1 MAKDVIMPVLG
12 MNQDTALLV
21 EWLANEGDTVTEGEP
36 IMEVET
42 DKAVM
47 QLDAPASGVLVD
59 VTAAAGDDVTVGS
72 VIARIVAEGEAP
84 PPPAPDASAGSG
96 DSKSASSAPSAS
108 DAPASDAPASEPAP
122 PAPSPAAST
131 SAASTSVPAQE
142 RSGPRTPASPLARRT
157 AEERG
162 LDLDALPGSGPHGAV
177 LMRDV
182 PEADEAATAAG
193 TAAEAAPAAGPALT
207 PTVAAAPQ
215 AELERRLDAE
225 HLLGLLGDGGA
236 PLSAA
241 VARFLAA
248 VVARRLPVDLTG
260 GVTLDVRGPDGRAA
274 IAHAER
280 RSILDLADLLSSGG
294 ADAGD
299 AGAPTAVLVHAGDA
313 PMDAVRP
320 NADAPVAL
328 GLARPD
334 AGTTVVL
341 TLRYRTDHV
350 DDALAMTML
359 ADLARLVA
367 DPSVLAVA
375 F

>member
-21 EWLANEGDTVTEGEP
+21 EWLAAEGDTVVEGEP

-59 VTAAAGDDVTVGS
+59 VTAAAGEDVTVGN

-84 PPPAPDASAGSG
+84 PPRVPDASEA
-96 DSKSASSAPSAS
+96 
-108 DAPASDAPASEPAP
+108 ASEPDTIAP
-122 PAPSPAAST
+122 EAPAPAEPAAGP
-131 SAASTSVPAQE
+131 AATPAAVPTQE

-162 LDLDALPGSGPHGAV
+162 LDLDALPGSGPFGAV

-182 PEADEAATAAG
+182 PEAADG
-193 TAAEAAPAAGPALT
+193 TQASPLEEPAPASAPA
-207 PTVAAAPQ
+207 PAVDGVAPQ
-215 AELERRLDAE
+215 SELERRLDAARLIA
-225 HLLGLLGDGGA
+225 LLGSADA
-236 PLSAA
+236 PLPAA
-241 VARFLAA
+241 LARFLAA
-248 VVARRLPVDLTG
+248 VVARRLPDDLTA
-260 GVTLDVRGPDGRAA
+260 GVALEVRGPDGRAA

-280 RSILDLADLLSSGG
+280 RSILELAELMTSGG
-294 ADAGD
+294 AAPGD

-313 PMDAVRP
+313 PLDAVRP
-320 NADAPVAL
+320 NAVAPVAL
-328 GLARPD
+328 GVARPD
-334 AGTTVVL
+334 GGDTLVL
-341 TLRYRTDHV
+341 TLRYRADHV

-359 ADLARLVA
+359 ADLARLVD

>member
-21 EWLANEGDTVTEGEP
+21 EWLAAEGDTVVEGEP

-59 VTAAAGDDVTVGS
+59 VTAAAGEDVTVGS

-84 PPPAPDASAGSG
+84 PPRAPDAS
-96 DSKSASSAPSAS
+96 SADATK
-108 DAPASDAPASEPAP
+108 APAADATPSPTTPSSSEPASA
-122 PAPSPAAST
+122 PAPTPST
-131 SAASTSVPAQE
+131 LPAQE

-182 PEADEAATAAG
+182 PEAADAATAPAAPDAG
-193 TAAEAAPAAGPALT
+193 VAPAAGIAAT
-207 PTVAAAPQ
+207 AGAAPQ
-215 AELERRLDAE
+215 SELERRLDAGRLIA
-225 HLLGLLGDGGA
+225 LLEPAGA
-236 PLSAA
+236 PLPAA
-241 VARFLAA
+241 MARFLAA
-248 VVARRLPVDLTG
+248 VVARRLPDDLTA
-260 GVTLDVRGPDGRAA
+260 GVTLEVRGPDGRAA
-274 IAHAER
+274 VAHAER
-280 RSILDLADLLSSGG
+280 RSILDFAELMASGG
-294 ADAGD
+294 AEPGD

-313 PMDAVRP
+313 PIDAVRP
-320 NADAPVAL
+320 NAAAPVAL

-334 AGTTVVL
+334 GNDTLVL
-341 TLRYRTDHV
+341 TLRYRADRV
-350 DDALAMTML
+350 DDALALTML
-359 ADLARLVA
+359 ADLARLVD

>member
-21 EWLANEGDTVTEGEP
+21 EWLAAEGDTVVEGEP

-59 VTAAAGDDVTVGS
+59 VSASAGEDVTVGS
-72 VIARIVAEGEAP
+72 VIARIVADGEAP
-84 PPPAPDASAGSG
+84 PPQRSEAVASDASAP
-96 DSKSASSAPSAS
+96 APSAA
-108 DAPASDAPASEPAP
+108 APPEPATAV
-122 PAPSPAAST
+122 APDGTPAAA
-131 SAASTSVPAQE
+131 SATAPVPTRE

-177 LMRDV
+177 LMRDL
-182 PEADEAATAAG
+182 PDAADEASRAP
-193 TAAEAAPAAGPALT
+193 AEAAAPETAPAPAVT
-207 PTVAAAPQ
+207 TVAPQ
-215 AELERRLDAE
+215 SELERRLQAGRLLEMLASAE
-225 HLLGLLGDGGA
+225 A
-236 PLSAA
+236 PLPAA
-241 VARFLAA
+241 IARFLAA
-248 VVARRLPVDLTG
+248 VVARRLPDDLTA
-260 GVTLDVRGPDGRAA
+260 GVTLEVRGPEGTAA

-280 RSILDLADLLSSGG
+280 RSILAFTELMASGG
-294 ADAGD
+294 AEPGD
-299 AGAPTAVLVHAGDA
+299 AGAPTAVLVHAGEA
-313 PMDAVRP
+313 PLDAVRP
-320 NADAPVAL
+320 NAAAPVAL

-334 AGTTVVL
+334 GGDTLVL
-341 TLRYRTDHV
+341 TLRYRADRV
-350 DDALAMTML
+350 DDALALTML
-359 ADLARLVA
+359 ADLARLVD